1 MSWLDLT
8 RRVTVVARV
17 TMAAAMSACAVSHQ
31 DMQPPEAALLAFA
44 RALSDGKPEA
54 SYALM
59 SRAYRDKV
67 SFEAWQ
73 KALEENSAEAMEI
86 GNALSH
92 HQGPA
97 EVQALLRGVDGH
109 EVRLVREGE

>member
-8 RRVTVVARV
+8 RRVTVVACV
-17 TMAAAMSACAVSHQ
+17 TVAGAVAVSGCTGNRHEA
-31 DMQPPEAALLAFA
+31 QPPEAALMAFA

-59 SRAYRDKV
+59 SRAYRSKV
-67 SFEAWQ
+67 SLAAWE
-73 KALEENSAEAMEI
+73 KALEENSAEALEI

-92 HQGPA
+92 RQGA
-97 EVQALLRGVDGH
+97 AQVQALLRGVDGH
-109 EVRLVREGE
+109 EV